1 MQGEIKPVVQR
12 SIASRSARLPLDW
25 MQNKQLKFEKLVNA
39 VSSDL
44 YRYAF
49 MMCRNKAMAEDLV
62 QETFMRAWRFMDSL
76 RDEKKAKS
84 WLMTTLRRE
93 FARQFERYQPRFDD
107 VELEQIAG
115 KEAVNPDV
123 WVVRRGLAKLP
134 DKYREVLVLQVIG
147 GYTGAEMAQMLEL
160 PRATVNTRLFR
171 ARQQLRELL
180 DDDAETLIGREERR
194 T

>member
-1 MQGEIKPVVQR
+1 MQR
-12 SIASRSARLPLDW
+12 S
-25 MQNKQLKFEKLVNA
+25 QLRFEKLVDA

-49 MMCRNKAMAEDLV
+49 SLCRNRPMAEDLV
-62 QETFMRAWRFMDSL
+62 QETFMRAWRFLDSL

-115 KEAVNPDV
+115 SDGINPEV
-123 WVVRRGLAKLP
+123 LAVRRGLAKLP

-147 GYTGAEMAQMLEL
+147 GYTGEEMALMLEL

-171 ARQQLRELL
+171 ARQQLRVILE
-180 DDDAETLIGREERR
+180 DAAEVPAGRVGRR

>member
-1 MQGEIKPVVQR
+1 MRNSQ
-12 SIASRSARLPLDW
+12 AR
-25 MQNKQLKFEKLVNA
+25 FEKLVNA

-49 MMCRNKAMAEDLV
+49 MLCRNKAMAEDLV
-62 QETFMRAWRFMDSL
+62 QETYTRAWRFLDSL

-93 FARQFERYQPRFDD
+93 YARQFERYRPPFAD
-107 VELEQIAG
+107 VELDQIAG
-115 KEAVNPDV
+115 SDGVNPEV
-123 WVVRRGLAKLP
+123 WEVRRGLARLP

-147 GYTGAEMAQMLEL
+147 GYSGAEMAEMLEL

-171 ARQQLRELL
+171 ARQQLRKQLESG
-180 DDDAETLIGREERR
+180 AGTSAAREERR
-194 T
+194 S

>member
-1 MQGEIKPVVQR
+1 MRNSQ
-12 SIASRSARLPLDW
+12 AR
-25 MQNKQLKFEKLVNA
+25 FETLVNA

-49 MMCRNKAMAEDLV
+49 MLCRNKAMAEDLV
-62 QETFMRAWRFMDSL
+62 QETFMRAWRFLDSL

-93 FARQFERYQPRFDD
+93 FARQFERYRPPFAD
-107 VELEQIAG
+107 VELDQIAG
-115 KEAVNPDV
+115 RDGINPEV
-123 WVVRRGLAKLP
+123 WTVRRGLARLP

-147 GYTGAEMAQMLEL
+147 GYSGAEMAEMLEL

-171 ARQQLRELL
+171 ARQQLRKLL
-180 DDDAETLIGREERR
+180 ESGAETSAAREGRRL
-194 T
+194 

>member
-1 MQGEIKPVVQR
+1 MQT
-12 SIASRSARLPLDW
+12 SHAR
-25 MQNKQLKFEKLVNA
+25 FERLVNA

-49 MMCRNKAMAEDLV
+49 MLCRNRAMAEDLV
-62 QETFMRAWRFMDSL
+62 QETFMRAWRFLDRL
-76 RDEKKAKS
+76 REESKAKS

-93 FARQFERYQPRFDD
+93 FARQFERYQPPFDD

-115 KEAVNPDV
+115 GDAINPEV
-123 WVVRRGLAKLP
+123 WAVRRGLAKLP

-147 GYTGAEMAQMLEL
+147 GYTGTEMAEMLEL

-171 ARQQLRELL
+171 ARQQLRDILESGGGMS
-180 DDDAETLIGREERR
+180 AAREERR
-194 T
+194 L

>member
-1 MQGEIKPVVQR
+1 MQKSQ
-12 SIASRSARLPLDW
+12 AR
-25 MQNKQLKFEKLVNA
+25 FEKLVYA

-44 YRYAF
+44 FRYAF
-49 MMCRNKAMAEDLV
+49 MLCRNKAMAEDLV
-62 QETFMRAWRFMDSL
+62 QETFMRAWRFLDSL
-76 RDEKKAKS
+76 RDEQKAKS

-93 FARQFERYQPRFDD
+93 FARQFERYQPPFDD

-115 KEAVNPDV
+115 NDGINPEV

-147 GYTGAEMAQMLEL
+147 GYTGAEMAEMLEL

-171 ARQQLRELL
+171 ARQQLRKVL
-180 DDDAETLIGREERR
+180 DSTDAASAAREGRKP
-194 T
+194 

>member
-1 MQGEIKPVVQR
+1 
-12 SIASRSARLPLDW
+12 
-25 MQNKQLKFEKLVNA
+25 MQNAQLRFEKLVNA

-49 MMCRNKAMAEDLV
+49 RLCRNKAMAEDLV
-62 QETFMRAWRFMDSL
+62 QETFLRAWRFLDSL
-76 RDEKKAKS
+76 REEKKAKS

-93 FARQFERYQPRFDD
+93 FARQFERYQPHFDD

-115 KEAVNPDV
+115 NEGVNPEV
-123 WVVRRGLAKLP
+123 LAVRKGLTKLQ

-147 GYTGAEMAQMLEL
+147 GYTGEEMAKMLEL

-171 ARQQLRELL
+171 ARQQLRVVLE
-180 DDDAETLIGREERR
+180 DAAEAPVGQKGRR

>member
-1 MQGEIKPVVQR
+1 MQDSQ
-12 SIASRSARLPLDW
+12 AR
-25 MQNKQLKFEKLVNA
+25 FERLVNA

-49 MMCRNKAMAEDLV
+49 MLCRNRAMAEDLV
-62 QETFMRAWRFMDSL
+62 QETFMRAWRFLDRL
-76 RDEKKAKS
+76 REESKAKS

-93 FARQFERYQPRFDD
+93 FARQFERYQPPFDD

-115 KEAVNPDV
+115 GDAINPEV
-123 WVVRRGLAKLP
+123 WAVRRGLAKLP

-147 GYTGAEMAQMLEL
+147 GYTGTEMAEMLEL

-171 ARQQLRELL
+171 ARQQLRDILESGGGMS
-180 DDDAETLIGREERR
+180 AAREERR
-194 T
+194 L

>member
-1 MQGEIKPVVQR
+1 MRNSQ
-12 SIASRSARLPLDW
+12 AR
-25 MQNKQLKFEKLVNA
+25 FEKLVNA

-49 MMCRNKAMAEDLV
+49 MLCRNKAMAEDLV
-62 QETFMRAWRFMDSL
+62 QETFMRAWRFLDSL

-93 FARQFERYQPRFDD
+93 YARQFERYRPPFAD
-107 VELEQIAG
+107 VDLEQIAG
-115 KEAVNPDV
+115 SDGINPEV

-147 GYTGAEMAQMLEL
+147 GYSGAEMAEMLEL

-171 ARQQLRELL
+171 ARHQLRKLL
-180 DDDAETLIGREERR
+180 EGGDAAAAAREGRRS
-194 T
+194 

>member
-1 MQGEIKPVVQR
+1 MRNSQ
-12 SIASRSARLPLDW
+12 AR
-25 MQNKQLKFEKLVNA
+25 FEKLVNA

-49 MMCRNKAMAEDLV
+49 MLCRNRAMAEDLV
-62 QETFMRAWRFMDSL
+62 QETFMRAWRFLDSL

-93 FARQFERYQPRFDD
+93 FARQFERYRPPFAD
-107 VELEQIAG
+107 VDLDQIAG
-115 KEAVNPDV
+115 SDGVNPEV
-123 WVVRRGLAKLP
+123 WALRRGLARLP

-147 GYTGAEMAQMLEL
+147 GYSGAEMAEMLEL

-171 ARQQLRELL
+171 ARQQLRKLL
-180 DDDAETLIGREERR
+180 ESTAETPAAREGRRI
-194 T
+194 

>member
-1 MQGEIKPVVQR
+1 
-12 SIASRSARLPLDW
+12 
-25 MQNKQLKFEKLVNA
+25 MQNSQARFERLVNA

-49 MMCRNKAMAEDLV
+49 MLCRNRAMAEDLV
-62 QETFMRAWRFMDSL
+62 QETFMRAWRFLDSL
-76 RDEKKAKS
+76 REESKAKS

-93 FARQFERYQPRFDD
+93 FARQFERYQPPFDD

-115 KEAVNPDV
+115 GDGINPEV
-123 WVVRRGLAKLP
+123 WAVRRGLAKLP

-147 GYTGAEMAQMLEL
+147 GYTGTEMAEMLEL

-171 ARQQLRELL
+171 ARQQLRDILENGGGIS
-180 DDDAETLIGREERR
+180 ATREERR
-194 T
+194 L

>member
-1 MQGEIKPVVQR
+1 MPAERMHKTQ
-12 SIASRSARLPLDW
+12 AR
-25 MQNKQLKFEKLVNA
+25 FEKLVNA

-49 MMCRNKAMAEDLV
+49 MLCRNRAMAEDLV
-62 QETFMRAWRFMDSL
+62 QETFMRAWRFLETL
-76 RDEKKAKS
+76 RDERKAKS

-93 FARQFERYQPRFDD
+93 FARQFERYQPVFDD

-115 KEAVNPDV
+115 GQGINPEV
-123 WVVRRGLAKLP
+123 WALRRELAKLP

-147 GYTGAEMAQMLEL
+147 GYTGEEMAAMLEL

-171 ARQQLRELL
+171 ARQRLRGMLEGTSN
-180 DDDAETLIGREERR
+180 ASVAKNRR
-194 T
+194 AT

>member
-1 MQGEIKPVVQR
+1 
-12 SIASRSARLPLDW
+12 
-25 MQNKQLKFEKLVNA
+25 MQNAQLRFEKLVNA

-49 MMCRNKAMAEDLV
+49 RLCRNKAMAEDLV
-62 QETFMRAWRFMDSL
+62 QETFLRAWRFLDSL
-76 RDEKKAKS
+76 REEKKAKS

-93 FARQFERYQPRFDD
+93 FARQFERYQPHFDD

-115 KEAVNPDV
+115 NEGVNPEV
-123 WVVRRGLAKLP
+123 LAVRKGLTKLQ

-147 GYTGAEMAQMLEL
+147 GYTGEEMAKMLEL

-171 ARQQLRELL
+171 ARQQLRVVLE
-180 DDDAETLIGREERR
+180 DATEAPVGQKGRR

>member
-1 MQGEIKPVVQR
+1 MRNSQ
-12 SIASRSARLPLDW
+12 AR
-25 MQNKQLKFEKLVNA
+25 FEKLVNA

-49 MMCRNKAMAEDLV
+49 MLCRNKAMAEDLV
-62 QETFMRAWRFMDSL
+62 QETFMRAWRFLDSL

-93 FARQFERYQPRFDD
+93 FARQFERYRPPFAD
-107 VELEQIAG
+107 VDLDQIAG
-115 KEAVNPDV
+115 SDGVNPEV
-123 WVVRRGLAKLP
+123 WALRRGLARLP

-147 GYTGAEMAQMLEL
+147 GYSGAEMAEMLEL

-171 ARQQLRELL
+171 ARQRLRKLL
-180 DDDAETLIGREERR
+180 ESTAETPAAREGRRV
-194 T
+194 

>member
-1 MQGEIKPVVQR
+1 MQD
-12 SIASRSARLPLDW
+12 SHAR
-25 MQNKQLKFEKLVNA
+25 FERLVNA

-49 MMCRNKAMAEDLV
+49 MLCRNRAMAEDLV
-62 QETFMRAWRFMDSL
+62 QETFMRAWRFLDSL
-76 RDEKKAKS
+76 REESKAKS

-93 FARQFERYQPRFDD
+93 FARQFERYQPPFDD

-115 KEAVNPDV
+115 GDGINPEV
-123 WVVRRGLAKLP
+123 WAVRRGLAKLP

-147 GYTGAEMAQMLEL
+147 GYTGAEMAEMLEL

-171 ARQQLRELL
+171 ARQRLRDILESGGGFS
-180 DDDAETLIGREERR
+180 ATPEERGL
-194 T
+194 

>member
-1 MQGEIKPVVQR
+1 
-12 SIASRSARLPLDW
+12 
-25 MQNKQLKFEKLVNA
+25 MQNTQLRFEKLVNA

-49 MMCRNKAMAEDLV
+49 MLCRNKAMAEDLV
-62 QETFMRAWRFMDSL
+62 QETFLRAWRFLDSL
-76 RDEKKAKS
+76 REEKKAKS

-93 FARQFERYQPRFDD
+93 YARQFERYQPRFDD

-115 KEAVNPDV
+115 SDGVNPEV
-123 WVVRRGLAKLP
+123 LAVRKGLTKLQ

-147 GYTGAEMAQMLEL
+147 GYTGEEMAKMLEL

-171 ARQQLRELL
+171 ARKQLRGVLE
-180 DDDAETLIGREERR
+180 DAAEAPVGQKGR
-194 T
+194 TT